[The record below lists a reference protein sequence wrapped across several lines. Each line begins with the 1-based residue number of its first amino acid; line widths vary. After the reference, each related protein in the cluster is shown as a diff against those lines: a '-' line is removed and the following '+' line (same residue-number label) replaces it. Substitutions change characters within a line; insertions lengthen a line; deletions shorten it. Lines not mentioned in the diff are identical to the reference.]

1 MWGRIACVASGI
13 VVAGMLTGGPDAARA
28 QCRLCS
34 KPATALQQADS
45 GAPIQLSVEAKL
57 DFDRLVQLGSGNG
70 TVTLSA
76 NGDRSVS
83 GTVTAIS
90 GRAMV
95 GAISVHGEP
104 NRLVRV
110 ELPARIELYSVGG
123 SGRIEIDDLG
133 TDLGSMPKLDG
144 AGNLSFRFG
153 GRLRISGDADGG
165 YRGDVPITVEYM

>member
-1 MWGRIACVASGI
+1 MWGRIAWLASGI
-13 VVAGMLTGGPDAARA
+13 VVAGVFAGGPDTARA
-28 QCRLCS
+28 QCRLCN
-34 KPATALQQADS
+34 KPTTALEQTS
-45 GAPIQLSVEAKL
+45 NGAPLQLSVEATL

-83 GTVTAIS
+83 GTITAIS

-110 ELPARIELYSVGG
+110 ELPSQIELYSVGG
-123 SGRIEIDDLG
+123 SGRIEIDDLA

>member
-1 MWGRIACVASGI
+1 MWGRIAWVASGI
-13 VVAGMLTGGPDAARA
+13 VVAGMLAGAPHSARA

-34 KPATALQQADS
+34 KPTTALQQRDS
-45 GAPIQLSVEAKL
+45 DASIQLSVQATL
-57 DFDRLVQLGSGNG
+57 DFDRLVQLGAGNG

-83 GTVTAIS
+83 GTITAIS

-104 NRLVRV
+104 DRLVRI
-110 ELPARIELYSVGG
+110 ELPSRIELYSIGG
-123 SGRIEIDDLG
+123 NGRIEIEDLG
-133 TDLGSMPKLDG
+133 TDLGSMPKLDA

-153 GRLRISGDADGG
+153 GRLKISGDADGG

>member
-1 MWGRIACVASGI
+1 MWGRIAWVASSM
-13 VVAGMLTGGPDAARA
+13 VVAGVLAGGPDAARA

-34 KPATALQQADS
+34 KPTAAPERVDAS
-45 GAPIQLSVEAKL
+45 PPIQLNVEAKL
-57 DFDRLVQLGSGNG
+57 DFDRLVQLGAGNG
-70 TVTLSA
+70 SVTLSA

-83 GTVTAIS
+83 GTITAIS

-110 ELPARIELYSVGG
+110 ELPSQIELYSVGG
-123 SGRIEIDDLG
+123 TGRIEIDDLG
-133 TDLGSMPKLDG
+133 TDLASMPKLDG